1 MHATVLGVAKPGLHA
16 IRSGILPAGLRQ
28 IIILR
33 YASTASAD
41 NNEGDPHSI
50 PLKFPFPNHP
60 HPTPHEI
67 FHLKP
72 GARPSEIKSRYYQ
85 LVRIHHPDTPH
96 ARRLPAH
103 ISRARFQA
111 IQSAHDVLTGKSRRA
126 DNPFSMYASHTKGN
140 KMHTHRR
147 PYGPHNVDAE
157 WARAAEEMDEHGSGR
172 QKDQIIILG
181 AIALIGLAA
190 VPFFTSTAVSQTKH
204 MTAVQNLAEARRE
217 AREHGMTRRREI
229 RKRVRSQELGQE
241 YEEKKLSPESSPSD
255 SEPTLRTG

>member
-1 MHATVLGVAKPGLHA
+1 MHPSVFNVSKPSLHVS
-16 IRSGILPAGLRQ
+16 RSGTLPAGMRQ
-28 IIILR
+28 ILSMR
-33 YASTASAD
+33 CASTASAD

-60 HPTPHEI
+60 HPTPYEI
-67 FHLKP
+67 FHLEP

-96 ARRLPAH
+96 ARRLPPH

-111 IQSAHDVLTGKSRRA
+111 IQSAHDALTGKSRRA
-126 DNPFSMYASHTKGN
+126 DNPFSMHASYTKGN

-147 PYGPHNVDAE
+147 SYGPHNVDAE
-157 WARAAEEMDEHGSGR
+157 WARAAEETDEHGSGR
-172 QKDQIIILG
+172 QKDQIIVLG

-204 MTAVQNLAEARRE
+204 MSAVQNLAEARRE

-229 RKRVRSQELGQE
+229 RKRVRSQELGLE
-241 YEEKKLSPESSPSD
+241 YEEKTLSSDSTPSD
-255 SEPTLRTG
+255 SEPTLSTG